1 MNTKDGVCDVFNEKL
16 NEFLID
22 LLKINQDEDI
32 ATFKNSLRLVLLV
45 DKRKPIRLFKTHVL
59 DKYETPLKERD
70 EEFFL
75 AEDYTDIVINSV
87 DDNFDLT
94 SHLVNKIKAFWRDL
108 NTKNKDIIWKYFH
121 ILCLLCNKFQSL

>member
-16 NEFLID
+16 NEFVTD
-22 LLKINQDEDI
+22 LLKINQDDDI
-32 ATFKNSLRLVLLV
+32 ATFRNSLRLVLLV
-45 DKRKPIRLFKTHVL
+45 DKKKPIRLFKTHVM
-59 DKYETPLKERD
+59 DKYEKQLKERD

-75 AEDYTDIVINSV
+75 AEDYADVIAV

-108 NTKNKDIIWKYFH
+108 SVENKDIIWKYFH
-121 ILCLLCNKFQSL
+121 ILGLLCAKFQSL